1 MDPIDVVGNHA
12 HSGAKDKN
20 GKYEPGENLAYGC
33 FAPFDKRDDD
43 PSSRQ
48 MGFRYGISLLGKP
61 ASI

>member
-1 MDPIDVVGNHA
+1 MVGNHA

-43 PSSRQ
+43 PKTWALYQAAHPS
-48 MGFRYGISLLGKP
+48 GT
-61 ASI
+61 